1 MRGGRSVRL
10 RSPGLFFFCIS
21 RASSPRPGL
30 PAVKPLVFLFLCHF
44 SKFLLPS
51 FPFHP
56 KMGKVQVGSKRQRG
70 Q

>member
-51 FPFHP
+51 FPFPVAHD
-56 KMGKVQVGSKRQRG
+56 G
-70 Q
+70 QGAGR